1 MIIDI
6 TLDENKNITANS
18 KVISKV
24 SENRATLLKFH
35 VGDFVEEYGF
45 NFYLDFKKPNG
56 SKFTTQKL
64 NVVNNL
70 VEYEITN
77 SLLDESGF
85 LQVEVVLI
93 KDNKKVIY
101 PTLWFEINESINA
114 TDELAPE
121 NKTLISE
128 IEEVLNK
135 IDTSGTGTKFLSD
148 DGNIVVVA
156 GNGGGIY
163 YSTDGTNF
171 IQATSPVT
179 NDISASIYN
188 NGLFIL
194 VGRSGTIL
202 TSEDGVN
209 WVKRTINI
217 TTGLNDIFYD
227 GKKYIVVGN
236 SKVILTSN
244 DGITWTNITT
254 NLPSTDIQTIYYQDN
269 YYIITA
275 SSNTLYY
282 SKDLTSFTSVSI
294 DKTCYAIVYFKDQ
307 LYISGSSGYVAR
319 ASITDQKLNLQEVA
333 NYFMN
338 KMNK

>member
-1 MIIDI
+1 MTIDI

-35 VGDFVEEYGF
+35 VGNFVEEYGF

-128 IEEVLNK
+128 IEKVLDK

-148 DGNIVVVA
+148 DGTYKNISSGTSDYDDLENQPIKRITSMDNENPVILRNLESGAYLLHGWFSPFTGSTVKMAAQTPIIATVA
-156 GNGGGIY
+156 
-163 YSTDGTNF
+163 T
-171 IQATSPVT
+171 TS
-179 NDISASIYN
+179 DISYIQLFFPFN
-188 NGLFIL
+188 NIIQYFEIKDDDF
-194 VGRSGTIL
+194 
-202 TSEDGVN
+202 TSKNVS
-209 WVKRTINI
+209 
-217 TTGLNDIFYD
+217 LNDLLSRIEALE
-227 GKKYIVVGN
+227 G
-236 SKVILTSN
+236 
-244 DGITWTNITT
+244 
-254 NLPSTDIQTIYYQDN
+254 
-269 YYIITA
+269 
-275 SSNTLYY
+275 
-282 SKDLTSFTSVSI
+282 
-294 DKTCYAIVYFKDQ
+294 
-307 LYISGSSGYVAR
+307 GS
-319 ASITDQKLNLQEVA
+319 
-333 NYFMN
+333 
-338 KMNK
+338 